1 MCARLN
7 AGISHSVRG
16 RYILDA
22 WFTRGRKRGMRH
34 GRWGIYLAASLWPA
48 VVLANPF
55 SSLPLLPSGEAT
67 VTGKTVMTLQGGDYT
82 NPLFSPDS
90 HYLAFSREVA
100 QGATELTEIQAL
112 DLKTRQVR
120 TLLDAKGSREFAMYR
135 TFVAGFSWKSA
146 TTLEASLSDG
156 DVNGANLVYD
166 VPTGKL
172 VQKKPLSLPDDTAH
186 DEALMSA
193 MKAAFP
199 SLSTEVLANALA
211 NGYKVGDKAYVVQ
224 KNYWKQD
231 NHIWLLDASHQ
242 QMLKLIDIP
251 DSWIY
256 SLRGVFAYGNS
267 YIMLV
272 AFDRD
277 AYLVR
282 YSGGRLELL
291 YKFRVKNYQQTA
303 LRVANA
309 RADRVLFQV
318 VTGPS
323 YEKRENYFFV
333 YDKTGLRKIR
343 DTAAVYDLDVDRAGR
358 LVCFS
363 QWQQNH
369 RQLVIKE
376 LKD

>member
-1 MCARLN
+1 
-7 AGISHSVRG
+7 
-16 RYILDA
+16 
-22 WFTRGRKRGMRH
+22 MRH

-112 DLKTRQVR
+112 DLKTRQVK

-135 TFVAGFSWKSA
+135 TFVTGFSWKSA

-156 DVNGANLVYD
+156 DVNGVNLVYD
-166 VPTGKL
+166 VPAGKL

-231 NHIWLLDASHQ
+231 NHVWLLDAPHQ

-251 DSWIY
+251 DNWIY
-256 SLRGVFAYGNS
+256 SLRGVFGYGNS

-291 YKFRVKNYQQTA
+291 YKFRVKNYQQTS

-318 VTGPS
+318 VTGPG

-333 YDKTGLRKIR
+333 YDRTGLKKLM
-343 DTAAVYDLDVDRAGR
+343 DATAIYDLDVDRAGR

-363 QWQQNH
+363 QWQGNH

-376 LKD
+376 FKSP

>member
-1 MCARLN
+1 M
-7 AGISHSVRG
+7 
-16 RYILDA
+16 
-22 WFTRGRKRGMRH
+22 
-34 GRWGIYLAASLWPA
+34 YLAASFWPA

-55 SSLPLLPSGEAT
+55 SSLPLLPAGETT
-67 VTGKTVMTLQGGDYT
+67 VTGKTVLTQQNGDYT
-82 NPLFSPDS
+82 NPHFSPDS
-90 HYLAFSREVA
+90 QYLAFSRELT

-112 DLKTRQVR
+112 DLKTRQIR
-120 TLLDAKGSREFAMYR
+120 TLLDAKGSREFAMYK
-135 TFVAGFSWKSA
+135 TFVTGFFWKNA

-156 DVNGANLVYD
+156 DVNGVNLVYD
-166 VPTGKL
+166 VPSGKL
-172 VQKKPLSLPDDTAH
+172 VQKKPLSLPDDTAR

-193 MKAAFP
+193 MQAAFP

-231 NHIWLLDASHQ
+231 NHIWLLDAPHR

-251 DSWIY
+251 DNWIY

-267 YIMLV
+267 FILMV
-272 AFDRD
+272 AFERD

-291 YKFRVKNYQQTA
+291 DKFRVKNYQQTS

-333 YDKTGLRKIR
+333 YDKAGLRKIK
-343 DTAAVYDLDVDRAGR
+343 DTAAIYDLDVDGTGR

-363 QWQQNH
+363 QWQDNQ

-376 LKD
+376 LKNP